1 MRVGY
6 QDIATLV
13 RFYDISA
20 DYLFG
25 LTDNRQYRHIEIDA
39 LNLSDDA
46 IEILKGEKINNR
58 LVSELISHPN
68 FSALMD
74 AMEIYIDRK
83 ISPQI
88 NTMNAIYKIAENA
101 IKNNY
106 DVAENDNIITLLKET
121 AVNED
126 EYLRYRISERFNVI
140 LKSLFDAHKKDA
152 LSDEQEKV
160 LKDIENALDDYP
172 AQQENEEQAR
182 WKMTY
187 LAKQLDL
194 NLTELTKD
202 EIGILLKALQKSK
215 KYKKLRRR

>member
-1 MRVGY
+1 LRVGY

>member
-1 MRVGY
+1 M
-6 QDIATLV
+6 